1 MCRNPSG
8 ERVPDGPN
16 ASPSA
21 TESPIAL
28 SRPSLGA
35 AEQAACQRVL
45 RSGVLTSGPE
55 LAAFEQAFAARV
67 GAPHAVAVSSG
78 TAALWLALAGLDIG
92 PGDEV
97 VVPAHTFIATANAA
111 RWRGARVVLA
121 DVADSDLNLDP
132 AALARVVGSQTR
144 AVLAVHQYGTPADLE
159 AIARAAPQAVLVE
172 DAACAVGAATAAGP
186 VGCGP
191 GRAACFS
198 FHPRKTITT
207 GEGGMLVTADGEL
220 AARMRALRQHG
231 LGPEGF
237 REPGVNLRLGE
248 LPAAV
253 GRAQLARLD
262 DLLARRRRA
271 AAHYAAG
278 LAGLDWLQLPQ
289 PAPGVQPSH
298 QSYVVRL
305 RPGAPISRDAL
316 LAALRARGIGCQ
328 AAAAPVHHHPGYEDS
343 ARGPLPVAERA
354 GREGLFLPLHA
365 ELDRPQVER
374 VCEALRTIGG
384 CA

>member
-8 ERVPDGPN
+8 ERAAAGP
-16 ASPSA
+16 ADSSA
-21 TESPIAL
+21 AIDPPIAL

-35 AEQAACQRVL
+35 GEQAACRRVL
-45 RSGVLTSGPE
+45 RSGVLTGGPE
-55 LAAFEQAFAARV
+55 VDAFESAFAARV
-67 GAPHAVAVSSG
+67 GAAHAVATSSG
-78 TAALWLALAGLDIG
+78 TAALWLGLGAVDLG
-92 PGDEV
+92 PDDEV
-97 VVPAHTFIATANAA
+97 VVPAHTFIACANAV
-111 RWRGARVVLA
+111 RLHGARVVLA
-121 DVADSDLNLDP
+121 DVADDDLNLDP

-159 AIARAAPQAVLVE
+159 AIARAAPPAVLLE

-186 VGCGP
+186 VGAGP

-207 GEGGMLVTADGEL
+207 GEGGMLVTADAGL
-220 AARMRALRQHG
+220 AARLRALRQHG
-231 LGPEGF
+231 LGPQGF
-237 REPGVNLRLGE
+237 REPGANLRLGE

-262 DLLARRRRA
+262 DLLARRRRVA
-271 AAHYAAG
+271 DQYAAG
-278 LAGLDWLQLPQ
+278 LAGLDWLQLPL
-289 PAPGVQPSH
+289 AASGVLPSH

-305 RPGAPISRDAL
+305 RPGAPIGRDAL
-316 LAALRARGIGCQ
+316 LAALRGRGIGCQ
-328 AAAAPVHHHPGYEDS
+328 AAAAPVHHHPGYQDS

-354 GREGLFLPLHA
+354 GREGLFLPMHA
-365 ELDRPQVER
+365 ELDRAQVAR
-374 VCEALRTIGG
+374 VCEALCTIGG